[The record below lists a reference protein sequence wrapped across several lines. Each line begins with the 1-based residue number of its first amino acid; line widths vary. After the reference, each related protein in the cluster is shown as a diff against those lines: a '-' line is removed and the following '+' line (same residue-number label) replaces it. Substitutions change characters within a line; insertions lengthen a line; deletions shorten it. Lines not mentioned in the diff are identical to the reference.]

1 MQKNHI
7 RKSCKIKLNLY
18 KSYIICI
25 PTIAYTMN
33 PYTTA
38 LQTDISVVPTLT
50 VTELK
55 TLAKNIGMS
64 GYHALKKAELAEKII
79 KNINNTKE
87 IQRKEAARR
96 QKEQEAEEAHRA
108 TRNCL
113 DITARQQ
120 EFVDE
125 LIETLEYPY
134 EFLRSGD
141 YDNTPDD
148 IPGQPTEDVRNFP
161 DNVEKY
167 YWISPGENDERP
179 WLTLCRL
186 TNGIYVFYKG
196 ECDYTGFD
204 CQGSMEL
211 YASKDASILI
221 KYAMTSSDY
230 AKYIEDTV
238 EM

>member
-1 MQKNHI
+1 
-7 RKSCKIKLNLY
+7 
-18 KSYIICI
+18 
-25 PTIAYTMN
+25 MN
-33 PYTTA
+33 QYNVA
-38 LQTDISVVPTLT
+38 LQTDISVIPTLT
-50 VTELK
+50 VANLK
-55 TLAKNIGMS
+55 ALARNIGMS
-64 GYHALKKAELAEKII
+64 GYHALKKTDLAARII
-79 KNINNTKE
+79 KKVNDNKE
-87 IQRKEAARR
+87 YQRKEDALR

-108 TRNCL
+108 TRDCL

-120 EFVDE
+120 ESVDE
-125 LIETLEYPY
+125 LIDSLDYPY
-134 EFLRSGD
+134 EFLRNGE

-148 IPGQPTEDVRNFP
+148 IPGQATEDVGNFP

-167 YWISPGENDERP
+167 YWISPGNNDECP

-186 TNGIYVFYKG
+186 TNGLFVFYKG

-211 YASKDASILI
+211 YASKDAAILI